1 MKAIPDLTDT
11 RERSGRFLFSH
22 QMEDR
27 ARSENQKGDAEARER
42 MINSNLRLVVTIA
55 YDYANLTL
63 PKSSLM

>member
-1 MKAIPDLTDT
+1 
-11 RERSGRFLFSH
+11 
-22 QMEDR
+22 MEDR
-27 ARSENQKGDAEARER
+27 ARSEYQKGDAEARER